1 MFQAILEYPR
11 HLVDDLLSQ
20 NCGSMFHIIAKHGCS
35 LKVHS
40 CSINSFIEHL
50 ERFYNIGV

>member
-1 MFQAILEYPR
+1 MFQAILDYPR

-50 ERFYNIGV
+50 E